1 MNISGKSA
9 DKKGFQ
15 SNNWLE
21 RIVAILAIANFA
33 LVLFDYTYIPCRD
46 FYLQVLDGN
55 KAFSLT
61 QFYDPVKG
69 IEPHPETEIYLEK
82 FDSLKEKIS
91 ADRLDTDIPQ
101 VEENL
106 LELRILSD
114 RLIENNSFAAIGKS
128 GTLEKIKH
136 ELSVRV
142 LKDTAPHIAW
152 ALPIRVGQNSAY
164 DTFNTFWSQT
174 YLTEAGWQQEINFFD
189 CCIRNIVPMSR
200 LIIVMK

>member
-9 DKKGFQ
+9 DKKGLK

-21 RIVAILAIANFA
+21 KIVAILAIANFA

-82 FDSLKEKIS
+82 FDSLKEKVS
-91 ADRLDTDIPQ
+91 ADRLDIPQ
-101 VEENL
+101 VEKDL

-114 RLIENNSFAAIGKS
+114 RLIEDNSFAAIGKS

-136 ELSVRV
+136 ELGV
-142 LKDTAPHIAW
+142 
-152 ALPIRVGQNSAY
+152 RVGQNSAK
-164 DTFNTFWSQT
+164 DTFNTF
-174 YLTEAGWQQEINFFD
+174 
-189 CCIRNIVPMSR
+189 
-200 LIIVMK
+200 